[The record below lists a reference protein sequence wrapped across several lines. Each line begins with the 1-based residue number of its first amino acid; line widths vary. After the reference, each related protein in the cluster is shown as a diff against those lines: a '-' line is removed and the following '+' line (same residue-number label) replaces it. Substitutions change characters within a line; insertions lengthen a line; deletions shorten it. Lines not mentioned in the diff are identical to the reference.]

1 MQKEKIIKYY
11 LGKFSVLFIGSS
23 GNLDQCF
30 KHGSASAQPGKPPSP
45 FSLFTLS
52 IVANNFFRRRVTLR
66 KKSNLLLLY
75 LIKRRI
81 TQVSDT
87 IL

>member
-30 KHGSASAQPGKPPSP
+30 KHGSASAQPGKPPFPCHPSP
-45 FSLFTLS
+45 ATFPLPPFPCPPSPVLLPLFP
-52 IVANNFFRRRVTLR
+52 F
-66 KKSNLLLLY
+66 LL
-75 LIKRRI
+75 
-81 TQVSDT
+81 
-87 IL
+87 